1 MKKTTKYDVA
11 SSHGTFSQTILKKLE
26 PEGQA
31 EATNSGHSKA
41 NRKHI
46 CIQNKPYFVLIKANA
61 VYEKFSKTKKK
72 TTKYMVS

>member
-1 MKKTTKYDVA
+1 MLIKANAVYEKFSKTIKKTTKNDVTGL
-11 SSHGTFSQTILKKLE
+11 HVTFSQTILKKLE

-46 CIQNKPYFVLIKANA
+46 CLQNKPYLC
-61 VYEKFSKTKKK
+61 
-72 TTKYMVS
+72 